1 MSSVEVQI
9 DRAAARYQEA
19 QSVGKCGGRPR
30 LEIDRDKAYRL
41 YGELKNWEKV
51 AKVMGVSARTLKD
64 RRVMWELEGNGQVE
78 KRGFF
83 QNINFLEKTRLE
95 KNIFFWKK
103 LNPFFHSFFKKKH
116 LFLFFFVRPGAES
129 EKTPM
134 YMYMYIFI
142 YIGFRLSIVLRTK
155 KRQNHRVPSLYEGPR
170 PGFWEFFPKKKS
182 GKNFKT

>member
-1 MSSVEVQI
+1 M
-9 DRAAARYQEA
+9 
-19 QSVGKCGGRPR
+19 
-30 LEIDRDKAYRL
+30 
-41 YGELKNWEKV
+41 
-51 AKVMGVSARTLKD
+51 
-64 RRVMWELEGNGQVE
+64 E

-116 LFLFFFVRPGAES
+116 LFLFFSVRPGAES

-142 YIGFRLSIVLRTK
+142 YIGFRLFIVLRTK

-170 PGFWEFFPKKKS
+170 PGLYILGKFSK
-182 GKNFKT
+182 KNFLEISETQFFLKIQIFLETVSWKLEKSRSLKISKFKIPKRDVARELEKENERLSPSKGGQRTHFCPITPFFSM

>member
-1 MSSVEVQI
+1 MT
-9 DRAAARYQEA
+9 RWKK
-19 QSVGKCGGRPR
+19 G
-30 LEIDRDKAYRL
+30 
-41 YGELKNWEKV
+41 
-51 AKVMGVSARTLKD
+51 
-64 RRVMWELEGNGQVE
+64 
-78 KRGFF
+78 GFF

-142 YIGFRLSIVLRTK
+142 YIGFRLFIVLRTK

-170 PGFWEFFPKKKS
+170 PGLLYFGKMKDFPRARRAENTLLPYS
-182 GKNFKT
+182 PT

>member
-1 MSSVEVQI
+1 M
-9 DRAAARYQEA
+9 
-19 QSVGKCGGRPR
+19 
-30 LEIDRDKAYRL
+30 
-41 YGELKNWEKV
+41 
-51 AKVMGVSARTLKD
+51 
-64 RRVMWELEGNGQVE
+64 E

-83 QNINFLEKTRLE
+83 QKINFLEKTRLE

-142 YIGFRLSIVLRTK
+142 YIGFRLFIVLRTK

-170 PGFWEFFPKKKS
+170 PGLYILGKFSKKNFWNLIFFLKKIPKIQIFFGDCKLEIGKKS
-182 GKNFKT
+182 FFENFKVQNSKKRHCAGTRGAK

>member
-1 MSSVEVQI
+1 M
-9 DRAAARYQEA
+9 
-19 QSVGKCGGRPR
+19 
-30 LEIDRDKAYRL
+30 
-41 YGELKNWEKV
+41 
-51 AKVMGVSARTLKD
+51 
-64 RRVMWELEGNGQVE
+64 E

-116 LFLFFFVRPGAES
+116 LFFFFYVRTEAKS

-134 YMYMYIFI
+134 YMYMYMYMYI
-142 YIGFRLSIVLRTK
+142 YMGFRLFIVLRTK

-170 PGFWEFFPKKKS
+170 PGLYILGKFSK
-182 GKNFKT
+182 KNFLEIFSEKKIPKVQIFFGSWKLEKSRSLKF

>member
-1 MSSVEVQI
+1 M
-9 DRAAARYQEA
+9 
-19 QSVGKCGGRPR
+19 
-30 LEIDRDKAYRL
+30 
-41 YGELKNWEKV
+41 
-51 AKVMGVSARTLKD
+51 
-64 RRVMWELEGNGQVE
+64 E

-116 LFLFFFVRPGAES
+116 LFLFFSVRPGAES

-142 YIGFRLSIVLRTK
+142 YIGFRLFIVLRTK

-170 PGFWEFFPKKKS
+170 PGLYILGKFSKKNFLEISETHFFLKIQIFFGDCKLEIGKKS
-182 GKNFKT
+182 FFENFKVQNSKKRRCAGTREGK